1 MPPAVKGKSCCSP
14 DAKPTAT
21 EVTKVK
27 VNPRLDWEA
36 LDSVTPQIPVSLT
49 LGSDASGIT
58 HGNTGP
64 PELDRVITLRRLL
77 I

>member
-21 EVTKVK
+21 EVPKVK
-27 VNPRLDWEA
+27 VNPRLDSEA
-36 LDSVTPQIPVSLT
+36 LAVVALQVRVSSA
-49 LGSDASGIT
+49 LGDYASRIT
-58 HGNTGP
+58 HGDTGP
-64 PELDRVITLRRLL
+64 PEFDRVITLRRLL